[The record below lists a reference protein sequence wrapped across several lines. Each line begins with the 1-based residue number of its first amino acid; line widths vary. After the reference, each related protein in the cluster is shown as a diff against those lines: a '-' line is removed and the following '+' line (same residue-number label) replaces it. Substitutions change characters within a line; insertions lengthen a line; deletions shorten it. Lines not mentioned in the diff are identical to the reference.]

1 MVKPIDPY
9 LANVLEGEK
18 IITDDTIQYELSTHE
33 KQQEFEKK
41 RNYEWDEWK
50 PIE

>member
-1 MVKPIDPY
+1 MVKPNEQSI
-9 LANVLEGEK
+9 ANILEGEK
-18 IITDDTIQYELSTHE
+18 IITDDTEYQESTLE
-33 KQQEFEKK
+33 KQAEFDKK